1 MRRTSVRRTPL
12 ARGAAAAAAC
22 TLLTGLVVAP
32 ATAATAP
39 AKTPAAQAEAADPLP
54 SWPERPGLAHR
65 DVSVSG
71 SGRVFDVLL
80 PRSGYLPYS
89 ALEHGYEDEWSE
101 TQVAA
106 REEGGVVTGPENYA
120 IGIVGN
126 RSYIFDGTSW
136 SEPTTIAEGMAD
148 LDVVGNSDG
157 DVAVLWTGPTG
168 ATYLS
173 RHGRG
178 GSWETLQVPN
188 VPSGLQVRDVVLND
202 AGKTTVVWAAPSG
215 ETSQVRRSI
224 VREGSSSWS
233 TPQTVG
239 TVNNPAPN
247 LALATDGEGRETL
260 VAGNQLFRQETTSTN
275 HTFQFRTSV
284 RAQIATGDT
293 GTRIIW
299 PVSTSGRYEIRTRY
313 TESSTWRAEA
323 TIWSHVAPTREA
335 CNMGIELGVGMVPG
349 GRAYAAVGIRRT
361 DEPSPACA
369 NIADLVA
376 VSRFD
381 DVLDEEPLGTYTT
394 GGPFQIEAN
403 TLGPVVVEYQY
414 ETYYAD
420 PMGDRDGYYSMRFFT
435 H

>member
-1 MRRTSVRRTPL
+1 MRRTTTRGRTPL
-12 ARGAAAAAAC
+12 ARAAAAAAAC
-22 TLLTGLVVAP
+22 TLLTGLVAVP
-32 ATAATAP
+32 ATATAP
-39 AKTPAAQAEAADPLP
+39 TKTSAQAEPGDPLP
-54 SWPERPGLAHR
+54 SWPERPGLARR

-80 PRSGYLPYS
+80 PQAGYLYYS
-89 ALEHGYEDEWSE
+89 LLEHGYEDDWSE
-101 TQVAA
+101 TEVGP

-120 IGIVGN
+120 VGVVGN
-126 RSYIFDGTSW
+126 QSYIFDGASW
-136 SEPTTIAEGMAD
+136 SDPTTIAEGMTD
-148 LDVVGNSDG
+148 LDVVGNDNG
-157 DVAVLWTGPTG
+157 DVAIVWTGPTG

-173 RHGRG
+173 RHSRG
-178 GSWETLQVPN
+178 GSWETIQVPN

-215 ETSQVRRSI
+215 ETSQIRRSI

-233 TPQTVG
+233 APQTVG
-239 TVNNPAPN
+239 TVNNPVPN
-247 LALATDGEGRETL
+247 LTLATDGQGRETL
-260 VAGNQLFRQETTSTN
+260 IAGNQLFRQENTSTN

-284 RAQIATGDT
+284 RAQIATGEN

-299 PVSTSGRYEIRTRY
+299 PVSTSGRYEIHTRY
-313 TESSTWRAEA
+313 TESATWRAEA
-323 TIWSHVAPTREA
+323 TIWSHVAPAREA

-349 GRAYAAVGIRRT
+349 GRAYAGVGIRRT
-361 DEPSPACA
+361 DESTPSCA
-369 NIADLVA
+369 NIADLIT

-381 DVLDEEPLGTYTT
+381 DVLNEEPLGTYTT

-403 TLGPVVVEYQY
+403 TLGPVVVEYLY